1 MKRIASIL
9 VFMLGLGLA
18 GCTQSQQP
26 VEAPELEI
34 VAQDQGWVQVKI
46 TGVSSG
52 GYELHWGDSGSTY
65 GISDVFPS
73 HELYEHFYQAVEGS
87 QSGEQIPT
95 EYDITL
101 FDAGGH
107 SVASESI
114 LVERVDCHLS
124 LVSVE
129 GRRVSVRYWGRMGI
143 DYSVSWGDKQAD
155 HVTIDMQTATGLLSH
170 IYDGAGSY
178 TLGMEEIWAPSQPFF
193 SVTIE

>member
-1 MKRIASIL
+1 MKRFTLGL
-9 VFMLGLGLA
+9 VFILALGLA
-18 GCTQSQQP
+18 SCTPSQQP

-34 VAQDQGWVQVKI
+34 VSQDQGWVQVKV
-46 TGVSSG
+46 TGVSSS
-52 GYELHWGDSGSTY
+52 GYELHWGDSSGAY
-65 GISDVFPS
+65 GVSNVFPS
-73 HELYEHFYQAVEGS
+73 HDLYEHFYQAVEGS
-87 QSGEQIPT
+87 QSGDQIPT

-107 SVASESI
+107 SIASESVLI
-114 LVERVDCHLS
+114 ERVDCHLS

-129 GRRVSVRYWGRMGI
+129 GRRVSVRYWGRHGI
-143 DYSVSWGDKQAD
+143 DYSISWGDNTAD

-170 IYDGAGSY
+170 IYDEAGSY